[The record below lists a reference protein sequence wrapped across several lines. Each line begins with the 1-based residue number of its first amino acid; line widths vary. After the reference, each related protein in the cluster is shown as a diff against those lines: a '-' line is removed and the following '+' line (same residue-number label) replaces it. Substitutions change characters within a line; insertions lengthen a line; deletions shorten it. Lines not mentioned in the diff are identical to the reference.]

1 MKSSHCSTSCM
12 QQMVRTCKLFGVV
25 RAASAIHNSAI
36 VIHGPLGCGYNL
48 NYILGMRGGA
58 PPIFL
63 SGMDQGDV
71 VFGGEEK
78 LRRVIERVSAG
89 DYDLITVVDSCAPAV
104 MGEDVRS
111 VVSDYDDPRLI
122 YVPGGGFEG
131 DHFDGYLETIRSL
144 SKLVSVSDIGERY
157 GLNIIG
163 EFRGGK
169 DLKIVKEML
178 GSCGINIKSVW
189 TRSTI
194 QEIRESGSAMLN
206 VPFCEAVGL
215 DACRLLKDEYG
226 TQFMD
231 VSTPIGISGSIDFLE
246 SISDFFGKDVPDET
260 YSQFKR
266 LKSDFGN
273 MFVGRK
279 IALFG
284 GPTRVISFLRFFSE
298 LGFETKYISLDNES
312 EETLKKI
319 CLIKREFGISPET
332 ISDTSQIEDVDLIVG
347 GLGERGVAYDLKAP
361 LLDVM
366 HSHEITFGA
375 EGAKKIIERIKHV
388 LSTK

>member
-1 MKSSHCSTSCM
+1 M
-12 QQMVRTCKLFGVV
+12 QRMVRTCKLFGVV

-36 VIHGPLGCGYNL
+36 VIHGPLGCGYHL

-78 LRRVIERVSAG
+78 LRKVIERVLEEG
-89 DYDLITVVDSCAPAV
+89 YDLITVVDSCVPAI
-104 MGEDVRS
+104 MGEDVHS
-111 VVSDYDDPRLI
+111 TVSDYDDSGLI
-122 YVPGGGFEG
+122 YIPGGGFEG

-144 SKLVSVSDIGERY
+144 SKLVSVSDIEERD

-169 DLKIVKEML
+169 DLKIVKEMI
-178 GSCGINIKSVW
+178 GVCGINVKSVW

-194 QEIRESGSAMLN
+194 QEIKDSGSAMLN
-206 VPFCEAVGL
+206 IPFCEAVGL
-215 DACRLLKDEYG
+215 DACRLLKDEHG
-226 TQFMD
+226 TRFMD
-231 VSTPIGISGSIDFLE
+231 VPAPIGISGSIDFLDR
-246 SISDFFGKDVPDET
+246 IADFFDKYVPDET
-260 YSQFKR
+260 YSHFKK
-266 LKSDFGN
+266 LENDFGN
-273 MFVGRK
+273 MFIGKK

-312 EETLKKI
+312 EDTLKKI
-319 CLIKREFGISPET
+319 SLIKREVGISPET
-332 ISDTSQIEDVDLIVG
+332 ITETSQIEDVDLLVG
-347 GLGERGVAYDLKAP
+347 GLGERGVAYDLKTP

-366 HSHEITFGA
+366 HSHEITFGL
-375 EGAKKIIERIKHV
+375 EGAKKIIERIRGV
-388 LSTK
+388 LSTN

>member
-1 MKSSHCSTSCM
+1 M

-36 VIHGPLGCGYNL
+36 VIHGPLGCGYHL
-48 NYILGMRGGA
+48 NYILGMRGGS

-63 SGMDQGDV
+63 SELDQSDV

-78 LRRVIERVSAG
+78 LRRIIERVLREG
-89 DYDLITVVDSCAPAV
+89 YDLITVVDSCAPALI
-104 MGEDVRS
+104 GEDVQAL
-111 VVSDYDDPRLI
+111 VNGYDDPRLI

-144 SKLVSVSDIGERY
+144 SKLVSLSDIEERD

-169 DLKIVKEML
+169 DLKIVKEMI
-178 GSCGINIKSVW
+178 GSCGVNIRSVW

-194 QEIRESGSAMLN
+194 QEIKASGSALLN
-206 VPFCEAVGL
+206 IPFCEAIGH
-215 DACRLLKDEYG
+215 DACKLLRDEHG
-226 TQFMD
+226 TQFTD
-231 VSTPIGISGSIDFLE
+231 VSTPIGISGTIDFLE
-246 SISDFFGKDVPDET
+246 TIADFFDRDLPDET
-260 YSQFKR
+260 YSELKR
-266 LKSDFGN
+266 LENEFGN
-273 MFVGRK
+273 IFIDRK

-312 EETLKKI
+312 KNTLKKI
-319 CLIKREFGISPET
+319 SLIKREFGISPE
-332 ISDTSQIEDVDLIVG
+332 IIGETSQIEDIDLIVG
-347 GLGERGVAYDLKAP
+347 GLSEQGIAYNLKRP

-366 HSHEITFGA
+366 HSHETTFGV
-375 EGAKKIIERIKHV
+375 EGAEKIIGRIRNL